1 MKKALIEFDCNH
13 NTTNDA
19 LANLDKAERAVVDSF
34 EKYCL
39 ISASPS
45 RAQKSKSNAVRFLLM
60 VEKPLSSVNLE
71 DLREFLV
78 ILKKSGFSDY
88 YKNDVKGFVQ
98 RFLKWHFKDWS
109 DRFEG
114 FSDIKYNGDAQR
126 KDKIDPEDILTK
138 DDVARLIRGEESLS
152 WKTFLVSQYEGA
164 LRTIECRNLKWAD
177 IDMED
182 PDVYFFNVNSK
193 KNKNS
198 TDKERTSPPLIQSV
212 YFLNELKKS
221 QETSGIK
228 SPYVFPSSKN
238 SNTCISSGM
247 VNMWFSRLTKRVLGK
262 KTKNYLLRH
271 SKGEEL
277 HKLVREGRLSKENAF
292 QMMGHS
298 EKMFDKTYSHSNK
311 IEVKKL
317 LKKQVLDVDYI
328 APEKKHKLE
337 RDIGQLRK
345 QILELKEKIGDIKSF
360 GAVTNSLFED
370 KNIQK
375 TLLQSM
381 IQNGFGKQLMEL
393 AGK

>member
-1 MKKALIEFDCNH
+1 MNKTLVEFDCNH

-19 LANLDKAERAVVDSF
+19 LATLDKAERAIVDSF
-34 EKYCL
+34 ERYCL

-45 RAQKSKSNAVRFLLM
+45 RAQKSKSNAVRFLVM
-60 VEKPLSSVNLE
+60 VERPLSSVSLE

-78 ILKKSGFSDY
+78 VLKKSDFSDY

-114 FSDIKYNGDAQR
+114 FADIKYNGDAQR
-126 KDKIDPEDILTK
+126 KDKIAPEDILTK
-138 DDVARLIRGEESLS
+138 DDVAQLIKGEPSLS
-152 WKTFLVSQYEGA
+152 WKTFLASQYEGA
-164 LRTIECRNLKWAD
+164 LRTIECRNLKWTD

-182 PDVYFFNVNSK
+182 PDVYFFSVNSK

-198 TDKERTSPPLIQSV
+198 TDKERTSPPLVQSV
-212 YFLNELKKS
+212 YFLTELRKAQGKS
-221 QETSGIK
+221 GVK

-238 SNTCISSGM
+238 PNTCISSGM
-247 VNMWFSRLTKRVLGK
+247 VNMWFFRLTKRVLGK
-262 KTKNYLLRH
+262 NIKNYILRH

-277 HKLVREGRLSKENAF
+277 HKLVREGKLSKENAF

-337 RDIGQLRK
+337 RDVEQLRK
-345 QILELKEKIGDIKSF
+345 QILELKEKMGDIKSF
-360 GAVTNSLFED
+360 GVVTNSLFED
-370 KNIQK
+370 KNLQK
-375 TLLQSM
+375 ALLQSM
-381 IQNGFGKQLMEL
+381 IKNGFGKRLIEL